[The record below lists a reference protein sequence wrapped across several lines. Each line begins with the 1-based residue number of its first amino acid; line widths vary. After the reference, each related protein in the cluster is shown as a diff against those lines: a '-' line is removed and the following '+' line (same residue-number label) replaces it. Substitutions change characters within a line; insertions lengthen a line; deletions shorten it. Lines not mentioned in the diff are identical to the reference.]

1 MGGGGGEEVI
11 HKSENIITPTKHTLI
26 RNRRVFYL
34 KDWGQSPKISNGE
47 WFNSYHAKYLD
58 RMKAVRVFNDNPT
71 VHYYSHLWY
80 IDNFQVIPGFDLQ
93 SASPFYVEKF
103 IIEFL
108 KEQKVS
114 RVSRGVYLSLTYAVV
129 FVYCGS

>member
-1 MGGGGGEEVI
+1 MV
-11 HKSENIITPTKHTLI
+11 
-26 RNRRVFYL
+26 
-34 KDWGQSPKISNGE
+34 
-47 WFNSYHAKYLD
+47 
-58 RMKAVRVFNDNPT
+58 
-71 VHYYSHLWY
+71 Y

-114 RVSRGVYLSLTYAVV
+114 RVSRGVYLSLTYAVGLFIV
-129 FVYCGS
+129 VANLYCRDVRVTGILAAYFNTFNFEDLTVLEALT